1 MRRISAFTTIGALIA
16 VLAIQPMAADA
27 TPHRAGA
34 RHHRHATTRTRRHVA
49 RKTSR
54 HAGSHHRKTTARS
67 SAGRTRTARDR
78 ATDRART
85 ARLRAEQR
93 RTRARAGDARLRAL
107 AVSRPDCL
115 SSLDPESRTLF
126 TLRAGLNGSP
136 QSRVAVARTLGL
148 SPLREQL
155 LEQISLLEFQGSTGG
170 ICAGQIAGDTL
181 RPTIRLTS
189 TAPWLDR
196 GTT

>member
-1 MRRISAFTTIGALIA
+1 MGTFS
-16 VLAIQPMAADA
+16 

-34 RHHRHATTRTRRHVA
+34 KHHRHAT
-49 RKTSR
+49 
-54 HAGSHHRKTTARS
+54 
-67 SAGRTRTARDR
+67 
-78 ATDRART
+78 
-85 ARLRAEQR
+85 
-93 RTRARAGDARLRAL
+93 TRARAGDARLRAR
-107 AVSRPDCL
+107 AVSRPGCL
-115 SSLDPESRTLF
+115 GSLDPESRTLF

-136 QSRVAVARTLGL
+136 QSRIAVARRLGL

-155 LEQISLLEFQGSTGG
+155 VEQISLLEFQGSTGG

-189 TAPWLDR
+189 TSLGR

>member
-16 VLAIQPMAADA
+16 GLAIQPMAADA

-34 RHHRHATTRTRRHVA
+34 RHHRHATTHHRHATTRARRHVD

-54 HAGSHHRKTTARS
+54 HAHAHHGKTTSRS
-67 SAGRTRTARDR
+67 SAARTRTARV
-78 ATDRART
+78 
-85 ARLRAEQR
+85 RAERR
-93 RTRARAGDARLRAL
+93 RTRARAGNDRLRAL
-107 AVSRPDCL
+107 AASRPGCL
-115 SSLDPESRTLF
+115 SSLDPESRALF

-170 ICAGQIAGDTL
+170 ACAGQIAGNTL

-189 TAPWLDR
+189 TAPWLQR
-196 GTT
+196 GTA

>member
-16 VLAIQPMAADA
+16 ALAIQPMAADA
-27 TPHRAGA
+27 TPRRAGA
-34 RHHRHATTRTRRHVA
+34 TRHHHATTRARRHVA
-49 RKTSR
+49 HKTSR
-54 HAGSHHRKTTARS
+54 HARSHHRKTPSRS
-67 SAGRTRTARDR
+67 SAA
-78 ATDRART
+78 RART
-85 ARLRAEQR
+85 ARVRAARARTARVRAEQR

-107 AVSRPDCL
+107 AVSRPGCL

-126 TLRAGLNGSP
+126 SLRAGLNGSP

-170 ICAGQIAGDTL
+170 VCAGQIAGETL

-189 TAPWLDR
+189 TAPWLER

>member
-1 MRRISAFTTIGALIA
+1 MRA
-16 VLAIQPMAADA
+16 M
-27 TPHRAGA
+27 
-34 RHHRHATTRTRRHVA
+34 
-49 RKTSR
+49 
-54 HAGSHHRKTTARS
+54 
-67 SAGRTRTARDR
+67 
-78 ATDRART
+78 
-85 ARLRAEQR
+85 
-93 RTRARAGDARLRAL
+93 
-107 AVSRPDCL
+107 AVSRPGCL

-189 TAPWLDR
+189 TAPWLGR